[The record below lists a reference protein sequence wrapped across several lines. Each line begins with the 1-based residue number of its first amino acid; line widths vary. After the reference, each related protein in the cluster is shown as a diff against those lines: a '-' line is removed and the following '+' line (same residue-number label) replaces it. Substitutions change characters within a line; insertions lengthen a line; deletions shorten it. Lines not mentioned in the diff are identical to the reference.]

1 MSAVYPKKLPK
12 PPLKVQEKVVPSKV
26 KYKKPKQ
33 KSILKEI
40 AQGYTAATT
49 LHGFQYLGESGV
61 HLLERYVQCLTSS
74 PAILP
79 ENVQIHFSLEPM
91 CGFDQIQFLMK
102 A

>member
-61 HLLERYVQCLTSS
+61 HLLERYVGIFRVPTLRKMSS
-74 PAILP
+74 DWA
-79 ENVQIHFSLEPM
+79 
-91 CGFDQIQFLMK
+91 G
-102 A
+102 